1 MAVAA
6 KFDPR
11 AFLKE
16 KLGAAGLKKF
26 EEGMRIASKAKAA
39 GKGKAAADVE
49 GQSCIA
55 SCLSYCGASRFLNT
69 GSYSTFS
76 I

>member
-1 MAVAA
+1 MAA

-26 EEGMRIASKAKAA
+26 EEGMRTAAKAKAA
-39 GKGKAAADVE
+39 GEGKPTADVE
-49 GQSCIA
+49 GQSAPCVA
-55 SCLSYCGASRFLNT
+55 SCKSFCGSSRYLNA
-69 GSYSTFS
+69 GSYEMFGV
-76 I
+76 